1 MSSLAETMGFRS
13 TFDVLN
19 IVKFP
24 LLLITVFHTLSY
36 DTGRDESYHD
46 CCYCFNDPG
55 QRRPHRECRPH
66 FPALII
72 GGDIIPMGSKQYVV
86 GIRSSP
92 NSPIHVLTSS
102 ICTKVQGPLGPNYA
116 SVGSHYLNQTGDGE
130 QITIVKTQNHTML
143 NTTSSEF
150 PYDFGNLILETPSK
164 IPPANLPFVDDSQIK
179 RGMLTKVMGWGTT
192 AEFIEETADLVECM
206 DLFAKH
212 GVDDADSCAGGQPG
226 KGFEVGDFGA
236 PLVLEN
242 GLGDSDD
249 VLIGV
254 VGHFGLGGQAGV
266 PTASSRVS
274 VAME

>member
-1 MSSLAETMGFRS
+1 
-13 TFDVLN
+13 
-19 IVKFP
+19 
-24 LLLITVFHTLSY
+24 
-36 DTGRDESYHD
+36 
-46 CCYCFNDPG
+46 
-55 QRRPHRECRPH
+55 
-66 FPALII
+66 
-72 GGDIIPMGSKQYVV
+72 MGSKQYVV

-192 AEFIEETADLVECM
+192 AEFIEETAEYSYELR
-206 DLFAKH
+206 
-212 GVDDADSCAGGQPG
+212 DSCAGGQPG